1 MKKLLALALV
11 AIMACGAMAQ
21 EMDEFGMWTMVDGEY
36 VTGHSFPLTT
46 PSQVYV
52 TLHNTSVTNVGGYE
66 VSFTL
71 PSAVTVTTLDIPNS
85 GLNFGGSNTNHLI
98 GYGVPLPVE
107 DLVILSTLNFL
118 LLAELDEPFMVEMA
132 GAVPPSIPGWDGPV
146 IADGVNPD
154 ILVQCGYIT
163 GSPHVF
169 TFQGTGPVAV
179 ETSTLSG
186 VKALFE

>member
-36 VTGHSFPLTT
+36 VTGHSFPLAT
-46 PSQVYV
+46 PAQVVV

-66 VSFTL
+66 VSFTM
-71 PSAVTVTTLDIPNS
+71 PAAATITGLDIPND

-107 DLVILSTLNFL
+107 DLVVLSTLNFIL
-118 LLAELDEPFMVEMA
+118 LEDIDEFNVEMA
-132 GAVPPSIPGWDGPV
+132 GATPPSIPDWDGPV

-154 ILVQCGYIT
+154 ILIPCGYIT

-179 ETSTLSG
+179 EASTLSG